1 MVHGCVARGH
11 GASVRGMTDLLV
23 LQDRCRRDPDA
34 YRDEFMLQH
43 RRYLAAVDLI
53 RMKPETVPPDFE
65 LLVHFVSHLA
75 TSCEAPPRCPRR
87 LPRAAQPQTARDCAR
102 RAPATAI
109 AVAAAAGGA
118 LSLPRPAAGSVSRC
132 CTNPD

>member
-1 MVHGCVARGH
+1 
-11 GASVRGMTDLLV
+11 MTDLLV

-109 AVAAAAGGA
+109 AVAAAAGARFRCPA
-118 LSLPRPAAGSVSRC
+118 LLPACRAYEFW
-132 CTNPD
+132 